1 MAFYNERYLVA
12 ESVARVLAVGSALIT
27 RLDLII
33 VDDGSTDGRGAAVAT
48 GIVRAQG
55 DVTLIHDADLEYN
68 PDDLPRLLC
77 RSCTRAPTPLS
88 GRAFGR
94 PTAGA
99 FYISVSKLLTG
110 LCDIDPSDEPLVAG
124 EAGAGLSRGGR
135 RGTSHPKGE

>member
-33 VDDGSTDGRGAAVAT
+33 VDDGSTDGTPDILRGLAEQHADRITYVEHQSNMGKGAAVT
-48 GIVRAQG
+48 
-55 DVTLIHDADLEYN
+55 
-68 PDDLPRLLC
+68 
-77 RSCTRAPTPLS
+77 

-110 LCDIDPSDEPLVAG
+110 LCDIDPCDEPLVAG
-124 EAGAGLSRGGR
+124 RSRRRPVPPGGGR
-135 RGTSHPKGE
+135 SGTSHPKGE

>member
-33 VDDGSTDGRGAAVAT
+33 VDDGSTDGTPDILRGLAEQHADRITYVEHQSNMGKGAAVT
-48 GIVRAQG
+48 
-55 DVTLIHDADLEYN
+55 
-68 PDDLPRLLC
+68 
-77 RSCTRAPTPLS
+77 

-124 EAGAGLSRGGR
+124 EAGAGLSRGGGGAAR
-135 RGTSHPKGE
+135 VTQRENERSVHYGLDRL